1 VTRGTHS
8 LKPRGSKTRRL
19 AVISAPIVTCAFVG
33 VGVAVSDV
41 GSKKIDLSSYAAG
54 DVSAALGART
64 NGASR
69 SGDRSSSIGAVVS
82 AATLPAAKG
91 RRWTTTAVDLR
102 TTPTKLSRVHAEVA
116 ALKRLVITG
125 LHRNGF
131 AQVLVNHRAFWVN
144 ADYLAAKKPV
154 APITATY
161 SGPIIGKA
169 CPAHSSVENGLT
181 PRAITVFRAVCN
193 AFPQITSY
201 GGYSPHGEHSSGRA
215 IDIMTSDVTL
225 GTEIANFLRANAVK
239 LHIYDVLWRQQIFTV
254 ERAGEG
260 WRSMAS
266 RGSATA
272 NHYDHVHVSVY

>member
-1 VTRGTHS
+1 MTRGTHS
-8 LKPRGSKTRRL
+8 LPPRGSKTRRL
-19 AVISAPIVTCAFVG
+19 AIISAPVVTCAFVG

-41 GSKKIDLSSYAAG
+41 ATKDIDFSSYSST
-54 DVSAALGART
+54 DVSAALGARA

-69 SGDRSSSIGAVVS
+69 DADRTTSVGAVVS

-102 TTPTKLSRVHAEVA
+102 TAPSAKSPTHTEIA
-116 ALKRLVITG
+116 ALKQLVVTG

-131 AQVLVNHRAFWVN
+131 AQVLVNKRAFWVT
-144 ADYLAAKKPV
+144 ADFLAAKKPLRP
-154 APITATY
+154 A
-161 SGPIIGKA
+161 SMPIIGKP
-169 CPAHSSVENGLT
+169 CPGHSGVESGLT
-181 PRAITVFRAVCN
+181 PSAITVFRAVCN
-193 AFPQITSY
+193 NFPQITSY
-201 GGYSPHGEHSSGRA
+201 GGYSAHGEHSSGRA

-225 GTEIANFLRANAVK
+225 GTKIAEFLRANASK

-260 WRSMAS
+260 WRAMAS

-272 NHYDHVHVSVY
+272 NHFDHVHVSVN